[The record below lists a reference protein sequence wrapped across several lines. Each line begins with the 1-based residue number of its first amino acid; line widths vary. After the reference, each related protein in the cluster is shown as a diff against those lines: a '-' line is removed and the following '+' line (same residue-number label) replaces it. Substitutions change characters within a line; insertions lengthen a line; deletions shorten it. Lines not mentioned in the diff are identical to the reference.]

1 MTTTMNRSTFTT
13 GFVFNITKPADPYAP
28 RVPSHPIY
36 QANADAAKA
45 ELERKFKPTAGYVLT
60 LDRTVVR

>member
-1 MTTTMNRSTFTT
+1 MTTNRSTFTT

-36 QANADAAKA
+36 QASPEAAKS
-45 ELERKFKPTAGYVLT
+45 ELERKFKPSAGYVLT
-60 LDRTVVR
+60 LERTLVR

>member
-1 MTTTMNRSTFTT
+1 MTTNRSTFTT

-36 QANADAAKA
+36 QASPEAAKS
-45 ELERKFKPTAGYVLT
+45 ELERKFKPSAGYVLT
-60 LDRTVVR
+60 LERTVVR

>member
-1 MTTTMNRSTFTT
+1 MNRSNFTL
-13 GFVFNITKPADPYAP
+13 GFIFNITKPGDLYFP

-36 QANADAAKA
+36 QASPEAAKA
-45 ELERKFKPTAGYVLT
+45 ELERKFKPSAGYVVT

>member
-1 MTTTMNRSTFTT
+1 MTTMNRSNFPL
-13 GFVFNITKPADPYAP
+13 GFIFNITKPSDPYAP

-36 QANADAAKA
+36 QASPEAAKA
-45 ELERKFKPTAGYVLT
+45 ELEKRWKPSAGYVLT

>member
-1 MTTTMNRSTFTT
+1 MTTNRSTFTT
-13 GFVFNITKPADPYAP
+13 GFVFNITKPNDPYAP

-36 QANADAAKA
+36 QASPEAAKA